1 MAATYDRTVEDLGNI
16 VALEHVNIT
25 VPDQD
30 LATLF
35 YVTGLG
41 LTRDPY
47 MMVSVSNMWV
57 NIGRS
62 QFHLPTSKPQLIRG
76 HVGIVIQSRAALL
89 ERLTRLRKRLG
100 ETRFDFCEM
109 EGYVEAVCP
118 WGNHFRCYEPRE
130 QFGRTTLGL
139 AYVQFDVPPNSA
151 RGIAGF
157 YSAYMGAPVQLGRD
171 GRSTAVSVGANQ
183 SLLFSETDAPLGP
196 YDGHHIQI
204 YVANFSGPY
213 QALQRRSLISEE
225 SDQHQYRFKDIVDL
239 ETGKCLYQLE
249 HEVRSM
255 RHPLFMR
262 PLVNRDPEQN
272 IMNYSPGRDAWISTM
287 PRANGAH

>member
-1 MAATYDRTVEDLGNI
+1 MAATFDRAVEDLGNI

-76 HVGIVIQSRAALL
+76 HIGIVTQSRAALL

-109 EGYVEAVCP
+109 DGYVEAICP
-118 WGNHFRCYEPRE
+118 WGNHFRCYEPRA
-130 QFGRTTLGL
+130 QFGTSLGL
-139 AYVQFDVPPNSA
+139 AYVQFDVPPGAA

-157 YSAYMGAPVQLGRD
+157 YEVVMGAPAKLSNNSRSAEVQ
-171 GRSTAVSVGANQ
+171 VGASQ
-183 SLLFSETDAPLGP
+183 SFFFNETDQPLGP
-196 YDGHHIQI
+196 YDGHHVQI

-213 QALQRRSLISEE
+213 QSLKRKDIVSEE

-272 IMNYSPGRDAWISTM
+272 IMNYAPGRDAWISSM